1 MRAGVSLPILLA
13 GLAAIAAPAAAEP
26 AERSSTVIVY
36 GDDRCPESTNDEVVV
51 CARRPEGERY
61 RIPKELREKQRLPGG
76 IAWGSQVSQLEQETR
91 FTRPNGCSAVG
102 SFGAT
107 GCFAQAIR
115 QWAAERRAAKA
126 EAQSVP

>member
-1 MRAGVSLPILLA
+1 MPILCAGFAALA
-13 GLAAIAAPAAAEP
+13 WPASAEP
-26 AERSSTVIVY
+26 PERSSTIIVY
-36 GDDRCPESTNDEVVV
+36 GNDRCPESSADEVVV
-51 CARRPEGERY
+51 CAHRPETERY

-76 IAWGSQVSQLEQETR
+76 IAWGSQVSQLEEETR

-115 QWAAERRAAKA
+115 QWAAERRAARA